1 MLQAEEGTWEMMFFA
16 KKRPRVGFVSPV
28 KLLHSTIN

>member
-16 KKRPRVGFVSPV
+16 KKDQGWDLCP
-28 KLLHSTIN
+28 LLSYYIQQ